1 MPAIPFISPSNP
13 LEFIVLMLLS
23 LVHCAI
29 ALLSSA
35 LQSQQQHALG
45 EGGFSKGGLS
55 AEKPKLILG

>member
-1 MPAIPFISPSNP
+1 
-13 LEFIVLMLLS
+13 MLLS

>member
-1 MPAIPFISPSNP
+1 MLQNFLP
-13 LEFIVLMLLS
+13 LGNFYMLLS